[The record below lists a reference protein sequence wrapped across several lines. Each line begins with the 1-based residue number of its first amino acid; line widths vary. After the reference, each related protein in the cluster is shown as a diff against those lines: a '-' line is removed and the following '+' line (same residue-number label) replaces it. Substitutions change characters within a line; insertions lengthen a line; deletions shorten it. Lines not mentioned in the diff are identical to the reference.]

1 MLVLTLFNF
10 KCWKNKEVIFPDYG
24 LVLLDGVSG
33 SGKTSILEAI
43 YFVLYGKGTRLVF
56 YGEKKCQVTLK
67 TDQYTINRQK
77 GPNKLVF
84 TTRGITHEDN
94 IAQEIINNKFGS
106 NFLLTS
112 YMVQKNNESFLKLG
126 PTDKMLFL
134 EQFIKNGEKIT
145 KLKKIVKNGLKES
158 KDELISKTSELKI
171 IEEEFKDIPK
181 LEKIKC
187 PNIDLEILENNKKAC
202 TNKIDSYT
210 SKLSENKLSKAE
222 YEKKKEMYNRV
233 SSYKLDLEKQ
243 LGKITV
249 GDVDNINNKIHDL
262 EGKLKNYND
271 NKLYLEKRKQY
282 ELNLKRFRDF
292 INDEE
297 RKNKKDKLEEQLNNI
312 RVLDEKDLKK
322 KYNDLLEFLKIKG
335 NIKQLEEEINNI
347 SIIKDKEEKKNLEEK
362 IEDINGRMNVQKCPH
377 CDNSVLILRNKVV
390 KTDKLSITNDEIKN
404 KDLFH
409 GKIKQIDSNISKYT
423 TTFSMLE
430 KYHEQLKK
438 INTTGLDISDIKNK
452 IEINESNI
460 ILKYKLTKQLEL
472 INEQDE
478 AINTLKNNLLNDK
491 RELEELKKNIPE
503 DVIENSV
510 TKELNDLLIKRELNI
525 NNIQQKKQLETSI
538 ELINKELTDIKITD
552 VDFNIE
558 INTLSSKIDKYHKI
572 LKKYTVVEERLKQ
585 YKEYL
590 SHETNYNKW
599 KDKYNSSIESEKLSS
614 NKVSLYDRLL
624 FKILETESVVTT
636 NIIDNINFNI
646 KYYLDQF
653 FDDEIEITIN
663 PFKEMKKGNKPSVNI
678 SVFYKNEVFDLSNLS
693 GGERDRVEL
702 SFMLTLNSLFNSEL
716 LLLDECI
723 SSLDQELCNK
733 VLNTLKH
740 SKKNKLII
748 VTLHQVNKGVFDEVI
763 SFN

>member
-1 MLVLTLFNF
+1 MFLTF
-10 KCWKNKEVIFPDYG
+10 
-24 LVLLDGVSG
+24 
-33 SGKTSILEAI
+33 
-43 YFVLYGKGTRLVF
+43 F
-56 YGEKKCQVTLK
+56 YW
-67 TDQYTINRQK
+67 
-77 GPNKLVF
+77 
-84 TTRGITHEDN
+84 
-94 IAQEIINNKFGS
+94 
-106 NFLLTS
+106 
-112 YMVQKNNESFLKLG
+112 
-126 PTDKMLFL
+126 
-134 EQFIKNGEKIT
+134 
-145 KLKKIVKNGLKES
+145 
-158 KDELISKTSELKI
+158 
-171 IEEEFKDIPK
+171 
-181 LEKIKC
+181 
-187 PNIDLEILENNKKAC
+187 
-202 TNKIDSYT
+202 
-210 SKLSENKLSKAE
+210 
-222 YEKKKEMYNRV
+222 
-233 SSYKLDLEKQ
+233 
-243 LGKITV
+243 
-249 GDVDNINNKIHDL
+249 
-262 EGKLKNYND
+262 
-271 NKLYLEKRKQY
+271 
-282 ELNLKRFRDF
+282 
-292 INDEE
+292 
-297 RKNKKDKLEEQLNNI
+297 
-312 RVLDEKDLKK
+312 
-322 KYNDLLEFLKIKG
+322 
-335 NIKQLEEEINNI
+335 
-347 SIIKDKEEKKNLEEK
+347 
-362 IEDINGRMNVQKCPH
+362 
-377 CDNSVLILRNKVV
+377 RN
-390 KTDKLSITNDEIKN
+390 
-404 KDLFH
+404 
-409 GKIKQIDSNISKYT
+409 
-423 TTFSMLE
+423 
-430 KYHEQLKK
+430 
-438 INTTGLDISDIKNK
+438 
-452 IEINESNI
+452 
-460 ILKYKLTKQLEL
+460 
-472 INEQDE
+472 
-478 AINTLKNNLLNDK
+478 
-491 RELEELKKNIPE
+491 
-503 DVIENSV
+503 
-510 TKELNDLLIKRELNI
+510 ELNDLLIKRELNI